1 MKMPESGGSVGAG
14 VVQVGTI
21 DWLNRWVGHAR
32 PGARQMIG
40 PVAMTHLI
48 NDGLGKRVQAL
59 VGVGLII
66 ATWKAVAPAGEER
79 WEWRLSR
86 TGRDLPACWPL
97 LVPPRLPGSAGAQA
111 RPIVK
116 AQTDAEKLYQAL
128 MDAALADRPAPTG
141 EIMRAILQC
150 GGDATVDAALKVLE
164 RDGRCETLRVGRHR
178 VFRFPDLDVAT
189 AVPGK
194 RVAA

>member
-1 MKMPESGGSVGAG
+1 MPDSGVR
-14 VVQVGTI
+14 VVQAGTV
-21 DWLNRWVGHAR
+21 DWLNQWVGHAR

-40 PVAMTHLI
+40 PVETTHSVP
-48 NDGLGKRVQAL
+48 DGLGKRCQAL
-59 VGVGLII
+59 VEAGLII
-66 ATWKAVAPAGEER
+66 AVWKAAAPVGSDVR

-97 LVPPRLPGSAGAQA
+97 LVPPRVPGSAGAQV
-111 RPIVK
+111 RPIPK
-116 AQTDAEKLYQAL
+116 SQSDAEKLYQAL
-128 MDAALADRPAPTG
+128 LDAALADRPAPTG
-141 EIMRAILQC
+141 EMMRAILQC
-150 GGDATVDAALKVLE
+150 GGDATVDAALNVLV
-164 RDGRCETLRVGRHR
+164 RDGRCEMARAGRHR